1 MESVV
6 DGNRR
11 TSELKAAGETVQ
23 LEAFESVLLTLGN
36 SRAVTVEVD
45 GQPFLLPENST
56 RVVRELR
63 IERPVRVSPEPRI
76 QLPSTAPP
84 STPARPASPPNPSPV
99 RP

>member
-23 LEAFESVLLTLGN
+23 LEAQQSVILTLGN

-45 GQPFLLPENST
+45 GLPFALPENST
-56 RVVRELR
+56 WVVRDLR
-63 IERPVRVSPEPRI
+63 IDRPVPRD
-76 QLPSTAPP
+76 PPVRGESSSST
-84 STPARPASPPNPSPV
+84 SPV
-99 RP
+99 KP